1 MVGVDVARA
10 LALLA
15 MMATHLVP
23 ETADDGRQTLTGV
36 LFAGRASAL
45 FAVLA
50 GVSLALATGGERPR
64 VDAGARAGV
73 AVRALLVAA
82 VGLLLV
88 EPRPADRGDP
98 HELRA
103 AVPRGPPLLRLRPRA
118 LLVTGGCWAV
128 LTPLLS
134 HALRS
139 GRAAGPG
146 AQPSLR
152 DVGTDPLSLLER
164 LLLTGYYPVLTW
176 TTFLLVGLAVG
187 RVALHRADVARRLV
201 ALGAGA
207 AAVAWGA
214 STLLVR
220 AGWTHL
226 VAAGPG
232 ADVQPSLGPGRLR
245 LRGLYG
251 TTPTTSPWWLAV
263 VAPHTGTPF
272 DLVHVAGCA
281 VAVLG
286 LCLLLTG
293 RLQRPGRRGAGV
305 GAARALAA
313 TGSMTL
319 TLYTLHVIAAD
330 AGWGPDEPHTLWL
343 LHAALAVLLAALWR
357 SWAPRGPLEQ
367 VVAEPVRGRALRRPP
382 PRRRVAVDHV
392 RSVCGRLTRVRHL
405 AKRPCTYCT

>member
-88 EPRPADRGDP
+88 ELDP
-98 HELRA
+98 PI
-103 AVPRGPPLLRLRPRA
+103 AVILTNYGLLFLVALPLLRLRPRA

-176 TTFLLVGLAVG
+176 TTFLLVGLAVALVG
-187 RVALHRADVARRLV
+187 LHRADVARRLV
-201 ALGAGA
+201 ALAAGA

-232 ADVQPSLGPGRLR
+232 ADVQPSLGPGQLQ

-367 VVAEPVRGRALRRPP
+367 VVAELSGAARSAV
-382 PRRRVAVDHV
+382 RRRAAG
-392 RSVCGRLTRVRHL
+392 SPSIT
-405 AKRPCTYCT
+405 